1 MYLMEINSQ
10 MIGIVFNINFS
21 TPLLNQTEQ
30 RTCLECF
37 QTLSIKK
44 CVPGLFIFNCYANR
58 QHPYRWL
65 LSRYHY
71 THVCLEIF
79 IICIYIKK
87 TRAWERVQYL
97 AFKRSLLV
105 LILHNQT
112 LIKVCET
119 KGVKYVLFRN
129 KTLNVNKWRL
139 KNYYLGHV
147 ALFLHIFWHL
157 LPILILH
164 SSYIH
169 CSLPFWGPFEVFPIE
184 ENLSRNWW
192 DATFKWCA

>member
-1 MYLMEINSQ
+1 MYLVEINSQ
-10 MIGIVFNINFS
+10 MIGIIFNINFS

-37 QTLSIKK
+37 QTFSIEK
-44 CVPGLFIFNCYANR
+44 CVPCLFVLNRYANR

-79 IICIYIKK
+79 ILHNLYIYIK
-87 TRAWERVQYL
+87 RELQSACSIL
-97 AFKRSLLV
+97 AFKRSLFV

-119 KGVKYVLFRN
+119 KGGN
-129 KTLNVNKWRL
+129 TLRFGTKHWILLSDGWN
-139 KNYYLGHV
+139 NYYLGHV
-147 ALFLHIFWHL
+147 ALFLRKFWHL

-164 SSYIH
+164 SS
-169 CSLPFWGPFEVFPIE
+169 
-184 ENLSRNWW
+184 
-192 DATFKWCA
+192 